1 MSISRFDDL
10 EGRIYHE
17 VLLDH
22 QRDDDNGNCLCGW
35 KVYVNGIYTHRMH
48 LAIVLK
54 DWMEANFI
62 LIDKV

>member
-1 MSISRFDDL
+1 MSISSFDDL

-22 QRDDDNGNCLCGW
+22 QREDDGGCICGW
-35 KVYVNGIYTHRMH
+35 KVYVKGIYTHRMH

-54 DWMEANFI
+54 DWLDANFTLYAKI
-62 LIDKV
+62 